1 MEANFSLQ
9 SELGTG
15 LSDLLSIAGLR
26 RTVPSI
32 VARV

>member
-1 MEANFSLQ
+1 MEANCSLQ

-15 LSDLLSIAGLR
+15 LGDLLTFAGLR
-26 RTVPSI
+26 RFVPSI